1 MQISYSFNLR
11 FNGIM
16 FERSPAYMTRLNIL
30 TLFFCITII
39 ACNNMG
45 GEKKF
50 QFYYYP
56 ARNIYYDVANAEF
69 VYSVNGGKTWE
80 TFKKELS
87 KDPAT
92 LGSREIIYSDSQQ
105 PWDSNEADIK
115 KFNGKL
121 FTVAEEDTT
130 TQTDVASDKKII
142 KKQAVETNNN
152 KKEKKPGFFKRL
164 FGKKN

>member
-1 MQISYSFNLR
+1 
-11 FNGIM
+11 M

-30 TLFFCITII
+30 TFFFCISFI
-39 ACNNMG
+39 ACNNIG
-45 GEKKF
+45 GEKNF

-69 VYSVNGGKTWE
+69 VYSINGGKTWE
-80 TFKKELS
+80 TFKKDLG

-92 LGSREIIYSDSQQ
+92 LGSREIIYSTSQQ
-105 PWDSNEADIK
+105 PWDSNEADLK
-115 KFNGKL
+115 KYNGKI
-121 FTVAEEDTT
+121 FTVPDEDTT
-130 TQTDVASDKKII
+130 SQTDVVSDKKII
-142 KKQAVETNNN
+142 KKAVKPETQET

>member
-1 MQISYSFNLR
+1 
-11 FNGIM
+11 M
-16 FERSPAYMTRLNIL
+16 FERTPAYMIRLNIL
-30 TLFFCITII
+30 TLFFCLVFF
-39 ACNNMG
+39 ACNTAG
-45 GEKKF
+45 SSKKF
-50 QFYYYP
+50 EFYYYP

-80 TFKKELS
+80 TFKKELG

-105 PWDSNEADIK
+105 PWNNNAADIEK
-115 KFNGKL
+115 YKGKI
-121 FTVAEEDTT
+121 FTVADEDTT
-130 TQTDVASDKKII
+130 TQANAVSDKKVV
-142 KKQAVETNNN
+142 KKSKTETQTNNN

>member
-1 MQISYSFNLR
+1 LYL
-11 FNGIM
+11 
-16 FERSPAYMTRLNIL
+16 
-30 TLFFCITII
+30 I
-39 ACNNMG
+39 ACNNG

-80 TFKKELS
+80 TFKKDLG

-92 LGSREIIYSDSQQ
+92 LGSKEIIYSDSQQ
-105 PWDSNEADIK
+105 PWTNNATDVK
-115 KFNGKL
+115 KYNAKL
-121 FTVAEEDTT
+121 FSVADEDTVANTEI
-130 TQTDVASDKKII
+130 ASDKKII
-142 KKQAVETNNN
+142 KKANPATEST

>member
-1 MQISYSFNLR
+1 
-11 FNGIM
+11 M

-30 TLFFCITII
+30 TLFFCLGFV
-39 ACNNMG
+39 ACNNEG
-45 GEKKF
+45 TAKKF

-56 ARNIYYDVANAEF
+56 ARNIYYDVANTEF

-80 TFKKELS
+80 TFKKELG

-92 LGSREIIYSDSQQ
+92 LGSREVIYSDSQQ
-105 PWDSNEADIK
+105 PWNNNAADIEK
-115 KFNGKL
+115 YKGKV
-121 FTVAEEDTT
+121 FSVTDEDTT
-130 TQTDVASDKKII
+130 TQASAASDKKIV
-142 KKQAVETNNN
+142 KKTETETSNN

>member
-1 MQISYSFNLR
+1 
-11 FNGIM
+11 M

-30 TLFFCITII
+30 TLLFCLSFF
-39 ACNNMG
+39 ACNNAG
-45 GEKKF
+45 SSKKF
-50 QFYYYP
+50 EFYYYP
-56 ARNIYYDVANAEF
+56 DRNIYYDVANAEF

-80 TFKKELS
+80 TFKKELG

-105 PWDSNEADIK
+105 PWNNNAADIEK
-115 KFNGKL
+115 YKGKI
-121 FTVAEEDTT
+121 FSVSDEDTT
-130 TQTDVASDKKII
+130 AKADAASDKKIT
-142 KKQAVETNNN
+142 KKTESSTDKK

>member
-1 MQISYSFNLR
+1 
-11 FNGIM
+11 M

-30 TLFFCITII
+30 TLFFCISFI
-39 ACNNMG
+39 ACNNVG
-45 GEKKF
+45 GTKKF

-80 TFKKELS
+80 TFKKDLG

-92 LGSREIIYSDSQQ
+92 LGSREIFYSDSQQ
-105 PWDSNEADIK
+105 PWNNNATDIEK
-115 KFNGKL
+115 YKGKL
-121 FTVAEEDTT
+121 FSVADEDTT
-130 TQTDVASDKKII
+130 AQTDEISDKKII
-142 KKQAVETNNN
+142 KKPKPVTTTEP

-164 FGKKN
+164 FGKKD